1 MSLIR
6 IKCNMD
12 KTIHRK
18 YIHDTVYIDSA
29 FRRPQDTSYD
39 YNVYFESNDI
49 SSAKRMKDVVSV
61 DVINAHIPV
70 RNNNILA
77 GLNSF
82 DIHILESQTLQQ
94 VVRNVSEVQQ
104 FFTSLFTNNHI
115 SNAITVTQEL
125 REITTSPD
133 TTERYVKLRL
143 QSSTSVLLCD
153 SNAFPSFDSER
164 HTDSSLFTL
173 HISPLLT
180 QTSSPILVD
189 SNHNFVTPLTF
200 SVMKQYSVPVTLQ
213 PGYYPSD
220 LSMINQLWSSLQ
232 YIDPSATPET
242 NLQFSDFSV
251 NSETNVS
258 SGGLGW
264 SSRREPQ
271 ACWSLYFRTNIMDYS
286 HIAVTKRYHENDFD
300 LLSQF
305 GLQYET
311 VGDNWNEQT
320 TINKLRHAFF
330 MKSYDV
336 SVDNSVLNT
345 IQPSVTERIDEQ
357 LTLNNASRIFE
368 LRFNAIN
375 LIPRRYVNVLIE
387 QIPNAGCKLTNDN
400 ISNVVCRIDLT
411 TSHFLQYSDFT
422 STAVE
427 GGNNVQEG
435 TSNNAF
441 TSFTSSEFQQNTTFF
456 EPITLKG
463 LNIKLKDNL
472 GIHYDSSINHT
483 IELRITRLGDAVVPF
498 NIPTHNV
505 SSLKH
510 SKRTLTEM
518 DDYVEYRKQQKM
530 KRRRKND
537 VANIQ
542 IQHANPLYQ
551 WTDDNK
557 WAIIGTITT
566 FFGTL
571 YLSSFVTKR
580 HTE

>member
-1 MSLIR
+1 
-6 IKCNMD
+6 MD
-12 KTIHRK
+12 KTISRK
-18 YIHDTVYIDSA
+18 YIYDTFYVDSA
-29 FRRPQDTSYD
+29 FRRPRDTSYD
-39 YNVYFESNDI
+39 YNVYFESND
-49 SSAKRMKDVVSV
+49 SNSARKMKDVVSI
-61 DVINAHIPV
+61 DVINAHLPV

-82 DIHILESQTLQQ
+82 DIHILENQTSQR
-94 VVRNVSEVQQ
+94 VVRNATELQQ
-104 FFTSLFTNNHI
+104 FFTSLFTEAHV
-115 SNAITVTQEL
+115 SNAITVSQEL
-125 REITTSPD
+125 REISVPSGN
-133 TTERYVKLRL
+133 TERYVKLRL
-143 QSSTSVLLCD
+143 ESSSSVLLCD
-153 SNAFPSFDSER
+153 SNQFPSFDSET

-180 QTSSPILVD
+180 QTSSPILID

-200 SVMKQYSVPVTLQ
+200 SVMKQSSVPVTLQ
-213 PGYYPSD
+213 PGYYPSY

-232 YIDPSATPET
+232 YIDPSVTPET

-251 NSETNVS
+251 NSDTDVS

-271 ACWSLYFRTNIMDYS
+271 AQWSLYFRTNITTYS
-286 HIAVTKRYHENDFD
+286 HIALTKRYHKNDFD

-320 TINKLRHAFF
+320 TAHKLRHAFL
-330 MKSYDV
+330 MKSYVVTAED
-336 SVDNSVLNT
+336 SVLNN

-357 LTLNNASRIFE
+357 IILTNASRIFE

-375 LIPRRYVNVLIE
+375 LISRRYVNVLIE

-400 ISNVVCRIDLT
+400 ISNIVCRIDLT
-411 TSHFLQYSDFT
+411 TSHFLQYSDST
-422 STAVE
+422 SPAVE
-427 GGNNVQEG
+427 GGNNAQEG

-441 TSFTSSEFQQNTTFF
+441 TSFTSSELQQNTSFF

-472 GIHYDSSINHT
+472 GIDYDNSINHT
-483 IELRITRLGDAVVPF
+483 FEFRITRLGDAVVPF
-498 NIPTHNV
+498 NIPTHGV

-518 DDYVEYRKQQKM
+518 DDYVEYRKQPKM
-530 KRRRKND
+530 KRRRNHE

-571 YLSSFVTKR
+571 YLSSFFTKR
-580 HTE
+580 HIE

>member
-1 MSLIR
+1 
-6 IKCNMD
+6 MD
-12 KTIHRK
+12 KTISRK
-18 YIHDTVYIDSA
+18 YIHDTVYVDSA
-29 FRRPQDTSYD
+29 FRRSRDTSYD
-39 YNVYFESNDI
+39 YNVYFESNDV
-49 SSAKRMKDVVSV
+49 SSARRMKDVVSI
-61 DVINAHIPV
+61 DVINAHLPV

-82 DIHILESQTLQQ
+82 DIHILETQTSQQ
-94 VVRNVSEVQQ
+94 VVRNATELQQ
-104 FFTSLFTNNHI
+104 FFTSLFTDEAHI

-125 REITTSPD
+125 REITVSPD
-133 TTERYVKLRL
+133 NTERYVKLRL
-143 QSSTSVLLCD
+143 ESSSSVLLCD
-153 SNAFPSFDSER
+153 SNPFPSFDSET

-180 QTSSPILVD
+180 QTSSPILID

-200 SVMKQYSVPVTLQ
+200 SVMKQSNVPVTLQ

-232 YIDPSATPET
+232 YIDPSVTPET

-251 NSETNVS
+251 NSDTGVS
-258 SGGLGW
+258 GSGLGW

-271 ACWSLYFRTNIMDYS
+271 AHWSLYFRTNITTYS
-286 HIAVTKRYHENDFD
+286 HIALTKRYHKNDFD

-320 TINKLRHAFF
+320 TANKLCHAFF

-336 SVDNSVLNT
+336 TAEDSVLNT

-357 LTLNNASRIFE
+357 ITLTNASRIFE
-368 LRFNAIN
+368 LRFSAIN

-400 ISNVVCRIDLT
+400 ISNIVCRIDLT
-411 TSHFLQYSDFT
+411 TSHFLQYSDST
-422 STAVE
+422 SPAVE

-441 TSFTSSEFQQNTTFF
+441 TSFSSSEFQQNTSFF

-472 GIHYDSSINHT
+472 GIDYDISINHT

-518 DDYVEYRKQQKM
+518 DDYVEYRKQQKT
-530 KRRRKND
+530 KRRRKNE

-571 YLSSFVTKR
+571 YLSSFFTKR
-580 HTE
+580 HVEQ